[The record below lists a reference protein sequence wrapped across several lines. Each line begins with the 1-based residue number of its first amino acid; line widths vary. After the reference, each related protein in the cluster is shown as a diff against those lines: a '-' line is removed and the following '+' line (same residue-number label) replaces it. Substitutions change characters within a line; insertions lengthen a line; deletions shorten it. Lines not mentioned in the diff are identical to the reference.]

1 MIIVNT
7 FFYFKS
13 RLYISTYII
22 DPLSV
27 EDIQTHYKGHAYEI
41 NNVFSEYDIQDPF
54 DISQFLVLSEQIFS
68 NIVRFLQNNKSYKY
82 VYEKKYKLSD
92 KEKNKLFKVANNISL
107 EGAYFLNPRFLNKV
121 KLKLYYN
128 DEKDEEI
135 LFKYFKFII
144 EQELFKAQERK
155 HSFSLSPSTT
165 NKISEVNNNLIKL
178 HNFTE
183 FVLFGL
189 HSDGK
194 HIFENLVTLY
204 GRQDAESL
212 SNIYGNFDL
221 TLRKE
226 LSLFIYVQ
234 QVREIINRFAS
245 KKNFYEDEIVKLK
258 YYLNQLFKEMEL
270 KHKVKLNYYF
280 YHHFNDFKVLIETES
295 FYKDFSLAWKYNLAS
310 DIKLG
315 SLVFNDDNFNYE
327 EIIDDYVKGIK
338 VVDKS
343 FNTTE
348 FLSINIFSIVFSLIV
363 YFIIGNLRRKQIL

>member
-27 EDIQTHYKGHAYEI
+27 EDIQTQYKGHAYEI
-41 NNVFSEYDIQDPF
+41 NNIFSEYDIQDPF
-54 DISQFLVLSEQIFS
+54 DISQFLLLSEQIFS

-92 KEKNKLFKVANNISL
+92 KEKNKLFKVVNNISL
-107 EGAYFLNPRFLNKV
+107 EGAYFLNPRYLNKV

-144 EQELFKAQERK
+144 EQELKAQERK

-165 NKISEVNNNLIKL
+165 NKMSEVSKNLIKL

-189 HSDGK
+189 DSYEK

-226 LSLFIYVQ
+226 LSLFIYVL

-245 KKNFYEDEIVKLK
+245 GKNFYEDEIVKLK

-280 YHHFNDFKVLIETES
+280 YNHFNDFKVLIETES

-310 DIKLG
+310 DIKFG
-315 SLVFNDDNFNYE
+315 SFVFNDDNFNFE